1 MPNINNMNTFNTKYN
16 LKWSHVDDL
25 QGNQQSDQ
33 PTSTDAG
40 STSSA
45 NTSSVKP
52 VGANY
57 IPVYKKQLSGKG
69 SNNNLNTITN
79 LPGEHEVS
87 APSHEAVWTEKRGRR
102 LFKKDGIIY
111 DLLN

>member
-1 MPNINNMNTFNTKYN
+1 MPNINNMKSFNTKYN
-16 LKWSHVDDL
+16 LKFSQIDDL
-25 QGNQQSDQ
+25 QGNQQNDHM
-33 PTSTDAG
+33 TSPD
-40 STSSA
+40 SINTSGA

-57 IPVYKKQLSGKG
+57 IPICTKQLSGKG

-79 LPGEHEVS
+79 ITGEHEVS